1 MVKGKPLSLQL
12 HLLELHGG
20 SLLQPHLIF
29 PKCSLG
35 QAFEWSGKRVA
46 LRDVFSSFFQPKFS
60 RFILKVLGS
69 TLTSRHIIA
78 WKCAL
83 FTFSMNAS
91 LVGDPSRPPKQTALC
106 LTYISSYIF
115 LLQEFDDCR
124 RYCWSDIWLSTF
136 TPKSA
141 TDPSAGQCIVHSRAD
156 PSMMVAFASPA
167 FLNETSIWCIL

>member
-1 MVKGKPLSLQL
+1 MVNKKCLLFVKTDRICMILHKWVEKKEWFPDNLWLMASYSWTTLNNAHNMVQGKPLSLQL

-35 QAFEWSGKRVA
+35 QAFEWSGKRVG

-60 RFILKVLGS
+60 RFIFKVLGS

-91 LVGDPSRPPKQTALC
+91 LVG
-106 LTYISSYIF
+106 
-115 LLQEFDDCR
+115 
-124 RYCWSDIWLSTF
+124 
-136 TPKSA
+136 
-141 TDPSAGQCIVHSRAD
+141 GRAD
-156 PSMMVAFASPA
+156 KSS
-167 FLNETSIWCIL
+167 